1 MGFLSNLDKAHK
13 NSGRYTF
20 RLPAAVCYLPI
31 SARYSDM
38 IAIRR
43 HSTYVHCALRYRI
56 STRIKDS
63 CHRIQ
68 VIQTPFTRI
77 QPIAISPS
85 AVQIVPSSVHP
96 GMSTCCRSHFSAVK
110 PTPPGSMTSKQ
121 HIPSRNSPENICCSF
136 VHRCPPA
143 PAGHPAIFICYVN
156 LH

>member
-1 MGFLSNLDKAHK
+1 
-13 NSGRYTF
+13 
-20 RLPAAVCYLPI
+20 
-31 SARYSDM
+31 M

-68 VIQTPFTRI
+68 VIPDSVHKDPADRH
-77 QPIAISPS
+77 ISVRVQIVPS
-85 AVQIVPSSVHP
+85 SVHKDPADHHISVRVQIVPSSVHP

-121 HIPSRNSPENICCSF
+121 HIPSRNSPENTCCSF

-143 PAGHPAIFICYVN
+143 SAGHPAIFICYVN

>member
-1 MGFLSNLDKAHK
+1 MRPLGAPKTAADIVSDTCRCLLSSDQRP
-13 NSGRYTF
+13 G
-20 RLPAAVCYLPI
+20 
-31 SARYSDM
+31 YSDM

-68 VIQTPFTRI
+68 VIPDSVHKDPADRH
-77 QPIAISPS
+77 ISVR
-85 AVQIVPSSVHP
+85 VQIVPSSVHP

-121 HIPSRNSPENICCSF
+121 HIPSRNSPENTCCSF

-143 PAGHPAIFICYVN
+143 SARHPAIFICYVN